1 MKEYPNAI
9 EHEKKLI
16 SALMLKGGAVI
27 PEVADVITAE
37 DFFRPE
43 HRAIFRAI
51 VAASNRGVPVDV
63 LLVQDELKRMKAPV
77 DTRYLMSLVDMEF
90 TTARATAYAEI
101 IKEKARLRQII
112 GISEVVMDEAGKDDA
127 DSATLKAKLESL
139 LFRADDKETATFERV
154 RDALLTA
161 FNRITELSKNK
172 ELTGVATGLIDLD
185 NVTNG
190 LQKTDLIYLAARP
203 SMGKT
208 ALALN
213 IAYKAAKSGKS
224 VALFSLE
231 MSKMQLAMRTLS
243 MLSNVE
249 SDKIRTGNLTKSEI
263 GRVIDA
269 MESASETPLFLDDT
283 SGLSV
288 AAIRAKAQRLKRDHG
303 LDLIVIDYVQLMQGS
318 RSKANDQNRVQEV
331 SEISRT
337 LKGLAKQLDVP
348 VLALSQLSRAVEMRA
363 DKRPQL
369 SDLRESGSLE
379 QDADIVMF
387 LYRDEYYNRDE
398 GNENIAEVI
407 IAKNRNGA
415 TGSVRLHF
423 LKETQRFSN
432 LIRESYDNESD

>member
-1 MKEYPNAI
+1 MKEYPNVL
-9 EHEKKLI
+9 EHEKKLL
-16 SALMLKGGAVI
+16 SAMMLKGGAVI

-43 HRAIFRAI
+43 HRQIFRAI
-51 VAASNRGVPVDV
+51 VEASNRGVPVDV
-63 LLVQDELKRMKAPV
+63 LLVQDELKRMKARV
-77 DTRYLMSLVDMEF
+77 DFQYLMSLVDMEF
-90 TTARATAYAEI
+90 TTARATAYAET

-112 GISEVVMDEAGKDDA
+112 EVSEIVMDEAGKDDA

-139 LFRADDKETATFERV
+139 LFRVDDNGTANFEQLK
-154 RDALLTA
+154 DAQLTA
-161 FNRITELSKNK
+161 YNRISELSQKK
-172 ELTGVATGLIDLD
+172 ELTGVTTGLIDLD
-185 NVTNG
+185 NITHG

-208 ALALN
+208 ALVLN
-213 IAYKAAKSGKS
+213 IAYKAAKSGKV

-231 MSKMQLAMRTLS
+231 MSKMQLAMRSLS
-243 MLSNVE
+243 MASNVE
-249 SDKIRTGNLTKSEI
+249 SDKLRTGNLTHSEAGRLIDEMDRASEI
-263 GRVIDA
+263 
-269 MESASETPLFLDDT
+269 PLFLDDT

-288 AAIRAKAQRLKRDHG
+288 AALRAKAQRLKRDHG

-331 SEISRT
+331 SEISRN

-348 VLALSQLSRAVEMRA
+348 VLALSQLSRAVELRA

-369 SDLRESGSLE
+369 SDLRDSGSLE

-398 GNENIAEVI
+398 CENRRIAELN

-415 TGSVRLHF
+415 TTSIRLLFQNEIVRF
-423 LKETQRFSN
+423 DN
-432 LIRESYDNESD
+432 LARDDYGDD

>member
-172 ELTGVATGLIDLD
+172 ELTGVTTGLIDLD